1 MSHYSHRVHSSNGQS
16 EIIGSM
22 AEILIVE
29 DKDSLRQM
37 LRLTLQTA
45 GYAIDEARDGAE
57 ARRKLHDSRYKLV
70 ITDLKMPRADGL
82 EVLRAAKS
90 SDPDT
95 TVILLTA
102 YGTIDEAV
110 QAMKEG
116 AHDFLQKPVDS
127 RHLLML
133 VERTLEGAKLRAENI
148 LLRDEYARRYGF
160 PRIIGD
166 SSAMQKVG
174 REIQQVASTPTT
186 VLLLGAS
193 GTGKELFARAI
204 HHLSPRR
211 NAPFVAINCAA
222 IPDTL
227 IENELFGHEKGAY
240 TGADQRRAGKF
251 ELAARGTIFLDEISE
266 IASPVQSKLLRVL
279 EERKITRLGGSSD
292 IEVDVR
298 VIAATNRD
306 LKSAVA
312 SKQFREDL
320 YFRLAVFPVHIPAL
334 RERRSD
340 VRQIAEFFAAKYGRE
355 LRRAPL
361 RLTDESLRMLEE
373 YDWPGNVR
381 ELENCIE
388 RACILAQGL
397 EITPIDLNISPPADY
412 SPREQLALLEG
423 FDLRGS
429 LAEVSARAQRLV
441 ERRKIDVTLREC
453 DFNKSRAAE
462 RLAVSYKTLLTRIKE
477 LELE

>member
-1 MSHYSHRVHSSNGQS
+1 MLRTN
-16 EIIGSM
+16 M
-22 AEILIVE
+22 ADILLVE
-29 DKDSLRQM
+29 DKDNLRQM
-37 LRLTLQTA
+37 LRMTLESA
-45 GYAIDEARDGAE
+45 GYSADEARDGAE
-57 ARRKLHDSRYKLV
+57 ARRRLQDARYKLV

-82 EVLRAAKS
+82 EVLRAAKA
-90 SDPDT
+90 SDANT
-95 TVILLTA
+95 AVILLTA
-102 YGTIDEAV
+102 YGTVDEAV
-110 QAMKEG
+110 LAMKEG
-116 AHDFLQKPVDS
+116 AFEFLQKPVDS
-127 RHLLML
+127 GHLLAL
-133 VERTLEGAKLRAENI
+133 VERVLEEARMRAENV
-148 LLRDEYARRYGF
+148 LLREEYARRYGF

-166 SSAMQKVG
+166 SPAMQRVG
-174 REIQQVASTPTT
+174 REIQQVAQTPTT
-186 VLLLGAS
+186 VLLLGES

-240 TGADQRRAGKF
+240 TGADQRRVGKF
-251 ELAARGTIFLDEISE
+251 ELASRGTIFLDEISE
-266 IASPVQSKLLRVL
+266 IAPAVQAKLLRVL
-279 EERKITRLGGSSD
+279 EERRITRLGGSAD

-298 VIAATNRD
+298 VVAATNRD
-306 LKSAVA
+306 LKGAVA
-312 SKQFREDL
+312 AKQFREDL
-320 YFRLAVFPVHIPAL
+320 YFRLAVFPVQIPAL

-340 VRQIAEFFAAKYGRE
+340 VRQIAEFFATKYGRE

-361 RLTDESLRMLEE
+361 RLTEPAIRALEE

-388 RACILAQGL
+388 RACILSRGI
-397 EITPIDLNISPPADY
+397 EVTPFDLNIAPPADY
-412 SPREQLALLEG
+412 SPREELALLDG

-429 LAEVSARAQRLV
+429 LAEVSTRAQRLV
-441 ERRKIDVTLREC
+441 ERRKIDQTLREC
-453 DFNKSRAAE
+453 EFNKSRAAE

>member
-1 MSHYSHRVHSSNGQS
+1 
-16 EIIGSM
+16 M
-22 AEILIVE
+22 AEILLVE
-29 DKDSLRQM
+29 DKESLRQM
-37 LRLTLQTA
+37 LRMTLQNA
-45 GYAIDEARDGAE
+45 GHAVDEACDGAE
-57 ARRKLHDSRYKLV
+57 ARRRLNDNRYNLV
-70 ITDLKMPRADGL
+70 LTDLKMPKADGL
-82 EVLRAAKS
+82 EVLRAAKAA
-90 SDPDT
+90 DGDT
-95 TVILLTA
+95 AVIMLTA

-116 AHDFLQKPVDS
+116 AYEFLQKPVDS
-127 RHLLML
+127 RHLLLL
-133 VERTLEGAKLRAENI
+133 VQRALDEARLRAENV
-148 LLRDEYARRYGF
+148 LLRDEYSRRYGF

-166 SSAMQKVG
+166 SQSMQKVG
-174 REIQQVASTPTT
+174 REIQQVAGTGTT
-186 VLLLGAS
+186 VLLLGES

-211 NAPFVAINCAA
+211 NAPFIAINCAA

-266 IASPVQSKLLRVL
+266 IAPGVQSKLLRVL
-279 EERKITRLGGSSD
+279 EERKINRLGGSAD

-306 LKSAVA
+306 LKAAVGA
-312 SKQFREDL
+312 RQFREDL
-320 YFRLAVFPVHIPAL
+320 YFRLAVFPVNIPAL

-340 VRQIAEFFAAKYGRE
+340 IRELAEFFAAKYGRE
-355 LRRAPL
+355 LRRVPL
-361 RLTDESLRMLEE
+361 KVAQEAIRALEE

-388 RACILAQGL
+388 RACILARGG
-397 EITPIDLNISPPADY
+397 EVVSEDLNVHPPSDY
-412 SPREQLALLEG
+412 SKREQDLLLDG
-423 FDLRGS
+423 FDLRGT
-429 LAEVSARAQRLV
+429 LADVSSRAQRLV
-441 ERRKIDVTLREC
+441 ERRKIEATLKEC
-453 DFNKSRAAE
+453 DYNKSRAAE
-462 RLAVSYKTLLTRIKE
+462 RLGVSYKTLLTRIKE

>member
-1 MSHYSHRVHSSNGQS
+1 
-16 EIIGSM
+16 M

-45 GYAIDEARDGAE
+45 GYAVDEARDGAE
-57 ARRKLHDSRYKLV
+57 ARRKLNDSRYKLV

-82 EVLRAAKS
+82 EVLRAAKA
-90 SDPDT
+90 SDADMA
-95 TVILLTA
+95 VILLTA

-110 QAMKEG
+110 LAMKEG

-133 VERTLEGAKLRAENI
+133 VERTLEGARLRAENI

-166 SSAMQKVG
+166 STAMQKVG
-174 REIQQVASTPTT
+174 REIQQVAATPTT
-186 VLLLGAS
+186 VLLLGES

-279 EERKITRLGGSSD
+279 EERKIMRLGGSAD
-292 IEVDVR
+292 LEVDVR
-298 VIAATNRD
+298 VVAATNRD
-306 LKSAVA
+306 LKAA
-312 SKQFREDL
+312 IQAKQFRE
-320 YFRLAVFPVHIPAL
+320 
-334 RERRSD
+334 
-340 VRQIAEFFAAKYGRE
+340 
-355 LRRAPL
+355 
-361 RLTDESLRMLEE
+361 
-373 YDWPGNVR
+373 
-381 ELENCIE
+381 
-388 RACILAQGL
+388 
-397 EITPIDLNISPPADY
+397 
-412 SPREQLALLEG
+412 
-423 FDLRGS
+423 
-429 LAEVSARAQRLV
+429 
-441 ERRKIDVTLREC
+441 
-453 DFNKSRAAE
+453 
-462 RLAVSYKTLLTRIKE
+462 
-477 LELE
+477 

>member
-1 MSHYSHRVHSSNGQS
+1 
-16 EIIGSM
+16 
-22 AEILIVE
+22 
-29 DKDSLRQM
+29 M
-37 LRLTLQTA
+37 LRMTLENA
-45 GYAIDEARDGAE
+45 GHAVDEACDGAE
-57 ARRKLHDSRYKLV
+57 ARRKLNECRYKLV

-82 EVLRAAKS
+82 EVLRAAKAANA
-90 SDPDT
+90 DT
-95 TVILLTA
+95 AVILLTA

-116 AHDFLQKPVDS
+116 AFEFLQKPVDS
-127 RHLLML
+127 RHLLLL
-133 VERTLEGAKLRAENI
+133 VERALEEARLRAENI

-174 REIQQVASTPTT
+174 REIQQVAATPTT
-186 VLLLGAS
+186 VLLLGES

-211 NAPFVAINCAA
+211 NAPFIAINCAA

-240 TGADQRRAGKF
+240 TGADQRRVGKF

-266 IASPVQSKLLRVL
+266 LAHGVQSKLLRVL
-279 EERKITRLGGSSD
+279 EERKINRLGGTAD

-298 VIAATNRD
+298 IVAATNRD
-306 LKSAVA
+306 LKAAVA
-312 SKQFREDL
+312 AKQFREDL

-340 VRQIAEFFAAKYGRE
+340 IRQLAEFFAAKYGRE
-355 LRRAPL
+355 LRRAPI
-361 RLTDESLRMLEE
+361 RLTDEAVRMLQD

-381 ELENCIE
+381 ELENAIE
-388 RACILAQGL
+388 RACILTRGS
-397 EITPIDLNISPPADY
+397 EIVPADLNIAPPSDY
-412 SPREQLALLEG
+412 SPREQVALLDG

-429 LAEVSARAQRLV
+429 LAEVSYRAQRLV

-462 RLAVSYKTLLTRIKE
+462 RLGVSYKTLLTRIKE

>member
-1 MSHYSHRVHSSNGQS
+1 
-16 EIIGSM
+16 M
-22 AEILIVE
+22 AEILLVE

-37 LRLTLQTA
+37 LRLTLQNA
-45 GYAIDEARDGAE
+45 GHSVDEARDGAE
-57 ARRKLHDSRYKLV
+57 ARRRLNDHRYNLV
-70 ITDLKMPRADGL
+70 LTDLKMPRADGL

-90 SDPDT
+90 ADSDT
-95 TVILLTA
+95 AVIMLTA

-116 AHDFLQKPVDS
+116 AYEFLQKPVDS
-127 RHLLML
+127 RHLLLL
-133 VERTLEGAKLRAENI
+133 VQRALEETRLRAENV
-148 LLRDEYARRYGF
+148 LLKDDYARRYGF

-186 VLLLGAS
+186 VLLLGES
-193 GTGKELFARAI
+193 GTGKELFARAV
-204 HHLSPRR
+204 HHLSERR
-211 NAPFVAINCAA
+211 KAPFIAINCAA

-266 IASPVQSKLLRVL
+266 VAPAVQSKLLRVL
-279 EERKITRLGGSSD
+279 EERKVNRLGGSAD
-292 IEVDVR
+292 IDVDAR
-298 VIAATNRD
+298 VVAATNRD

-312 SKQFREDL
+312 AKQFREDL

-340 VRQIAEFFAAKYGRE
+340 IATLAEFFAAKYGRA
-355 LRRAPL
+355 LRHAPL
-361 RLTDESLRMLEE
+361 KLSSDAARALEE

-388 RACILAQGL
+388 RASILTRGS
-397 EITPIDLNISPPADY
+397 EITPGDLDISSPADY
-412 SPREQLALLEG
+412 SPREQTALLDG

-429 LAEVSARAQRLV
+429 LAEVSSRAQRLV
-441 ERRKIDVTLREC
+441 ERRKIDTTLREC
-453 DFNKSRAAE
+453 EYNKSRA
-462 RLAVSYKTLLTRIKE
+462 
-477 LELE
+477 

>member
-1 MSHYSHRVHSSNGQS
+1 
-16 EIIGSM
+16 
-22 AEILIVE
+22 
-29 DKDSLRQM
+29 
-37 LRLTLQTA
+37 
-45 GYAIDEARDGAE
+45 
-57 ARRKLHDSRYKLV
+57 
-70 ITDLKMPRADGL
+70 
-82 EVLRAAKS
+82 
-90 SDPDT
+90 
-95 TVILLTA
+95 
-102 YGTIDEAV
+102 
-110 QAMKEG
+110 
-116 AHDFLQKPVDS
+116 
-127 RHLLML
+127 
-133 VERTLEGAKLRAENI
+133 
-148 LLRDEYARRYGF
+148 
-160 PRIIGD
+160 
-166 SSAMQKVG
+166 MQRVG
-174 REIQQVASTPTT
+174 REIQQVAQTPTT
-186 VLLLGAS
+186 VLLLGES

-240 TGADQRRAGKF
+240 TGADQRRVGKF
-251 ELAARGTIFLDEISE
+251 ELASRGTIFLDEISE
-266 IASPVQSKLLRVL
+266 IAPGVQSKLLRVL
-279 EERKITRLGGSSD
+279 EERKITRLGGSAD

-298 VIAATNRD
+298 VVAATNRD
-306 LKSAVA
+306 LKAAVA
-312 SKQFREDL
+312 AKQFREDL
-320 YFRLAVFPVHIPAL
+320 YFRLAVFPVQIPAL

-361 RLTDESLRMLEE
+361 RLTDKAVRALEE

-388 RACILAQGL
+388 RACILSRGL
-397 EITPIDLNISPPADY
+397 EITPIDLNIAPPADY
-412 SPREQLALLEG
+412 SPREELALLDG

-441 ERRKIDVTLREC
+441 ERRKIDMTLREC

>member
-1 MSHYSHRVHSSNGQS
+1 MLNELAGAAHSLN
-16 EIIGSM
+16 M
-22 AEILIVE
+22 AEILLVE

-37 LRLTLQTA
+37 LRKTLESA
-45 GYAIDEARDGAE
+45 GYAIDEACDGAE
-57 ARRKLHDSRYKLV
+57 ARRRLQDSRYKLV

-82 EVLRAAKS
+82 EVLRAAKT
-90 SDPDT
+90 SDADT
-95 TVILLTA
+95 SVILLTA

-110 QAMKEG
+110 MAMKEG
-116 AHDFLQKPVDS
+116 AFDFLQKPVDS
-127 RHLLML
+127 HHLLLL
-133 VERTLEGAKLRAENI
+133 VERVLEDARLRAENI

-166 SSAMQKVG
+166 STAMQRVG
-174 REIQQVASTPTT
+174 REIQQVAQTPTT
-186 VLLLGAS
+186 VLLLGES

-240 TGADQRRAGKF
+240 TGADQRRVGKF
-251 ELAARGTIFLDEISE
+251 ELASRGTIFLDEISE
-266 IASPVQSKLLRVL
+266 IAPGVQSKLLRVL
-279 EERKITRLGGSSD
+279 EERKITRLGGSAD
-292 IEVDVR
+292 IDVEVR

-306 LKSAVA
+306 LKAAVA
-312 SKQFREDL
+312 ARQFREDL

-340 VRQIAEFFAAKYGRE
+340 IRQIAEFFAAKYGRE

-361 RLTDESLRMLEE
+361 RLTDQAVRALEE

-388 RACILAQGL
+388 RACILSRGL
-397 EITPIDLNISPPADY
+397 EITPVDLNIAPPADY
-412 SPREQLALLEG
+412 SPREELALLDG

-441 ERRKIDVTLREC
+441 ERRKIDITLREC